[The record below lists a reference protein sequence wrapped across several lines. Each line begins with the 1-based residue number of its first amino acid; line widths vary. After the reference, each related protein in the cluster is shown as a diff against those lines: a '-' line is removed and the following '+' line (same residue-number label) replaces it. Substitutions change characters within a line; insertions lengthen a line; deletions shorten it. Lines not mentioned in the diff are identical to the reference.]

1 MLQFFL
7 QNSICKLLVSVLCSV
22 SICIISIGDIK
33 DFIQLGINSM
43 LPLLAFCMKFLYMLC
58 WMSVMNNHLKQV
70 LNYLG
75 NSVITL
81 IY

>member
-1 MLQFFL
+1 MFL
-7 QNSICKLLVSVLCSV
+7 FYLRIIIHICPTLV
-22 SICIISIGDIK
+22 INIR

-43 LPLLAFCMKFLYMLC
+43 LPFLAFCMKFLYMLC
-58 WMSVMNNHLKQV
+58 WMTVMNHLQQV

-75 NSVITL
+75 SSVITQ

>member
-7 QNSICKLLVSVLCSV
+7 QNSICKLLVSVLCTV
-22 SICIISIGDIK
+22 SICIINIIDVR

-43 LPLLAFCMKFLYMLC
+43 LPFFAFCMKFLYMLC
-58 WMSVMNNHLKQV
+58 WMTVMNHLKQV

-75 NSVITL
+75 SSVITL